1 MNPRGSE
8 CPDQTPGCPAR
19 ILWQDLMWFCLC
31 DEVGHQDNR
40 DVLTYVEEPIM
51 RFPNLPV
58 RLLAATALLASTVC
72 HGAAN
77 SPASRETVLAEATV
91 ADQLPHYQNR
101 FGRNRPVVAVIAEN
115 GATEMTDFVIP
126 YSVLKEAQVA
136 EVVALAIKPGN
147 VTMLPTSLQ
156 LVPQS
161 IAAQFDITYPEG
173 ADYVIVPA
181 AVKYDDSDLI
191 AWVASQAAK
200 GATVVSICDG
210 AFVVANAGLF
220 KGRHATAH
228 WFTDAMRRQ
237 AYPNVTWVKN
247 TRYVADGKVIS
258 TAGISASMPVSFALV
273 DAIGGHDVAKSVAAS
288 YGFQEW
294 TSRHNSEM
302 FEPRI
307 GNLGAFL
314 SKNFFNKWFHS
325 TDKIGVSVS
334 AGVDDV
340 TFALTMDAYSRTGR
354 SKAFAVSTSAAPFS
368 TRSGLTFVPDATSNS
383 GGGIRTLPELPKAP
397 APHAFDRV
405 LDSIADT
412 YGKSTAD
419 AVANDFE
426 YARGSN

>member
-1 MNPRGSE
+1 
-8 CPDQTPGCPAR
+8 
-19 ILWQDLMWFCLC
+19 
-31 DEVGHQDNR
+31 
-40 DVLTYVEEPIM
+40 M
-51 RFPNLPV
+51 RFLNLPV
-58 RLLAATALLASTVC
+58 RLLAASALLASTAC
-72 HGAAN
+72 HGADN
-77 SPASRETVLAEATV
+77 LPASRETVTAEAPV
-91 ADQLPHYQNR
+91 ADQLPRYQNR
-101 FGRNRPVVAVIAEN
+101 FGRNRPVVAVIGEN
-115 GATEMTDFVIP
+115 GGTEMTDFVIP

-147 VTMLPTSLQ
+147 VTMRPTSLQ

-161 IAAQFDITYPEG
+161 IAAQFDMTYPEG

-181 AVKYDDSDLI
+181 VVKRDDPDLI

-200 GATVVSICDG
+200 GATVMSICDG

-228 WFTDAMRRQ
+228 WFTDGMRRQ
-237 AYPNVTWVKN
+237 TYPDVKWMKN

-258 TAGISASMPVSFALV
+258 TAGISASLPVSFALV
-273 DAIGGHDVAKSVAAS
+273 DAIGGHDVAKPIAAS

-302 FEPRI
+302 FELRI
-307 GNLGAFL
+307 GNLGTFI
-314 SKNFFNKWFHS
+314 SKNFFNQWFHAI
-325 TDKIGVSVS
+325 DKVGVPAS

-354 SKAFAVSTSAAPFS
+354 SKAYAVSPSAAPFS
-368 TRSGLTFVPDATSNS
+368 TRSGLTFIPDESTNGS
-383 GGGIRTLPELPKAP
+383 GSTRILPLLPKAP
-397 APHAFDRV
+397 APRAFERV
-405 LDSIADT
+405 LDSIAET

>member
-1 MNPRGSE
+1 M
-8 CPDQTPGCPAR
+8 R
-19 ILWQDLMWFCLC
+19 IL
-31 DEVGHQDNR
+31 
-40 DVLTYVEEPIM
+40 
-51 RFPNLPV
+51 NLPV
-58 RLLAATALLASTVC
+58 RLLAATALLASAAC
-72 HGAAN
+72 HGAA
-77 SPASRETVLAEATV
+77 SLPASRGTVMAEGTV
-91 ADQLPHYQNR
+91 ADQLPPYQNS

-181 AVKYDDSDLI
+181 AVKYDDADLI
-191 AWVASQAAK
+191 AWVASQADK

-237 AYPNVTWVKN
+237 SYPDVTWVKN

-288 YGFQEW
+288 YGYQEW

-307 GNLGAFL
+307 GNLGPFL

-325 TDKIGVSVS
+325 TDKIGVPAS

-340 TFALTMDAYSRTGR
+340 AFALTMDAYSRTGR
-354 SKAFAVSTSAAPFS
+354 SKAFAVSASAAPFS
-368 TRSGLTFVPDATSNS
+368 TRSGLTFVPDETSNS
-383 GGGIRTLPELPKAP
+383 GAGMRVLPALPKAP
-397 APHAFDRV
+397 VPHAFDRV
-405 LDSIADT
+405 LDGIAET